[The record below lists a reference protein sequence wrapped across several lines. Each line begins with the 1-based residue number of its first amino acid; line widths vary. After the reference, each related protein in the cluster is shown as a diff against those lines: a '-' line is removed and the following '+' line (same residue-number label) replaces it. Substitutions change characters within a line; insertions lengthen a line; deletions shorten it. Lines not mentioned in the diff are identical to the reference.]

1 MITSST
7 PNFQWNLSSVQRQ
20 PYAQEQYAAH
30 KSQPCSYHR
39 LQNYLIPFVAHESQT
54 MHFTSV
60 IALTAVAAKLASPIS
75 AMPQDD
81 PNKKISY
88 VVLYSISMQE
98 MP

>member
-1 MITSST
+1 
-7 PNFQWNLSSVQRQ
+7 
-20 PYAQEQYAAH
+20 
-30 KSQPCSYHR
+30 
-39 LQNYLIPFVAHESQT
+39 